1 MKLIWTLLAKK
12 SYNKNI
18 EFILELWN
26 IKIAQDFI
34 LEVERTM
41 NIIENNPI
49 CFEKWEFNPDFRKG
63 YIHENVSF
71 FYKVKPTEIVVYL
84 FWNNLQNPKKL
95 KKILLNSK

>member
-1 MKLIWTLLAKK
+1 MTLIWTLLAKK

-41 NIIENNPI
+41 NIIENNPN
-49 CFEKWEFNPDFRKG
+49 CFEKWESNPDFRKG
-63 YIHENVSF
+63 FIHENVSF
-71 FYKVKPTEIVVYL
+71 FS
-84 FWNNLQNPKKL
+84 KL
-95 KKILLNSK
+95 SQQKL